1 MNRMFI
7 SLEQKLFKL
16 AESNPEKIAIIH
28 NEINVTYKTLTEKI
42 KLYSF
47 KIQNVLKIKNQE
59 VVFLIADRSTSFIA
73 TYFALH
79 LSNIIAVI
87 IDPEIA
93 ELSFKHIKE
102 KVNPK
107 LLIGSFHCNYFFDE
121 KMVNLDEI
129 SIDEHLLQASMEDF
143 NHKVYPSKDD
153 FADLIFTTGTT
164 GTPKGVFLTHENLVA
179 SVNNINTFLQNR
191 FEDIELIALPLNHSF
206 GLGRVRCVLS
216 TGGTIVLCKGFSN
229 IKRIFTLI
237 EKYGVTG
244 LAFVPSAILY
254 VLKISGDKLSKF
266 ANQIRYIELGS
277 APMLIENKKQ
287 LCDLLPNTRICMHY
301 GLTEASRS
309 TFLEFS
315 KDINILETIGKPSPN
330 VEICIMDEYGK
341 QQPLEV
347 QGEICIKGL
356 HVAKNYLG
364 FSKQEINLFFWND
377 YLRTGDYGLLKSDGF
392 IKLVGRKSD
401 IINVGGKK
409 VHPIEVEE
417 VLNSIEYIEES
428 VCVGIP
434 DPQNILGEVVRAF
447 LKGKPELVD
456 IENVK
461 KIISAKLESYKCP
474 VDYKWIDELPKTDSG
489 KLKRTDL
496 KNI

>member
-1 MNRMFI
+1 MNRTFI
-7 SLEQKLFKL
+7 SLEQKLFEL

-28 NEINVTYKTLTEKI
+28 NETSVTYKTLTEKI

-47 KIQNVLKIKNQE
+47 IIQHVLKIKNQD
-59 VVFLIADRSTSFIA
+59 VVLLIADRSTSFIA

-87 IDPEIA
+87 IDPEVA
-93 ELSFKHIKE
+93 ELRFNSIKE
-102 KVNPK
+102 QVNPK
-107 LLIGSFHCNYFFDE
+107 LLLGFHSKHFFYE
-121 KMVNLDEI
+121 KIVNLDEI
-129 SIDEHLLQASMEDF
+129 SIDKNLFEASMENF
-143 NHKVYPSKDD
+143 NHKAYPSKDD

-164 GTPKGVFLTHENLVA
+164 GFPKGVFLTHENIVA
-179 SVNNINTFLQNR
+179 SANNINTFIQNR

-237 EKYGVTG
+237 EKYSVTG

-266 ANQIRYIELGS
+266 SNQIRYIELGS
-277 APMLIENKKQ
+277 APMLTENKIQ
-287 LCDLLPNTRICMHY
+287 LCSLLPNTRICMHY

-315 KDINILETIGKPSPN
+315 KDVNILETIGKPSPN
-330 VEICIMDEYGK
+330 VEICIMDEHGK

-377 YLRTGDYGLLKSDGF
+377 FLRTGDNGILKSDGF

-409 VHPIEVEE
+409 LHPSEVED
-417 VLNSIEYIEES
+417 VLNSIEHIEES
-428 VCVGIP
+428 VCVGVS
-434 DPQNILGEVVRAF
+434 DPQNILGEVVRAY
-447 LKGKPELVD
+447 LIGKPDLVD

-461 KIISAKLESYKCP
+461 KIISSKLESYKCP
-474 VDYKWIDELPKTDSG
+474 VDYKWIDNLPKTDSG
-489 KLKRTDL
+489 KLKRADL

>member
-1 MNRMFI
+1 MNRTFI
-7 SLEQKLFKL
+7 SLEQKLFEL

-28 NEINVTYKTLTEKI
+28 NETSVTYKTLIEKI

-47 KIQNVLKIKNQE
+47 IIQYVLKIKNQD
-59 VVFLIADRSTSFIA
+59 VVLLIADRSTSFIA

-87 IDPEIA
+87 IDPEVG
-93 ELSFKHIKE
+93 ELRFNFIKE
-102 KVNPK
+102 KVNHK
-107 LLIGSFHCNYFFDE
+107 LLLGFNTNHFFNE
-121 KMVNLDEI
+121 KIVNLDEI
-129 SIDEHLLQASMEDF
+129 SVDKHLLVASMKDF
-143 NHKVYPSKDD
+143 NYKVYPSKDD
-153 FADLIFTTGTT
+153 FADLIFTSGTT
-164 GTPKGVFLTHENLVA
+164 GIPKGVFLTHENIVSSA
-179 SVNNINTFLQNR
+179 NNINTFIQNR

-216 TGGTIVLCKGFSN
+216 TGGTIVLCNGFSN

-237 EKYGVTG
+237 EKYSITG

-277 APMLIENKKQ
+277 APMLTENKKQ
-287 LCDLLPNTRICMHY
+287 LCALLPNTKICMHY

-309 TFLEFS
+309 TFLEFN
-315 KDINILETIGKPSPN
+315 KDVNILETIGKPSPN
-330 VEICIMDEYGK
+330 VEICIMDEHGK

-347 QGEICIKGL
+347 QGEICVKGL

-364 FSKQEINLFFWND
+364 FSKKEINLFFWND
-377 YLRTGDYGLLKSDGF
+377 FLRTGDNGVLKSDGF

-409 VHPIEVEE
+409 VHPNEVEE
-417 VLNSIEYIEES
+417 VLNTIENIEES
-428 VCVGIP
+428 ICVGVS
-434 DPQNILGEVVRAF
+434 DPQNILGEVVMAY
-447 LKGKPELVD
+447 LKGKPDLVD
-456 IENVK
+456 IENIK
-461 KIISAKLESYKCP
+461 KIISSKLESYKCP
-474 VDYKWIDELPKTDSG
+474 VDYKWIDKLPKTDSG
-489 KLKRTDL
+489 KLKRADL